1 MLDELL
7 YVIPAHTDRAEVKKM
22 LEEHPEIKFVSLVGV
37 GASEYLVQRFTG
49 MFMLYRSIQTLSAAL
64 MVFVVCRCY
73 ALCCDEP
80 WDGE

>member
-1 MLDELL
+1 
-7 YVIPAHTDRAEVKKM
+7 
-22 LEEHPEIKFVSLVGV
+22 
-37 GASEYLVQRFTG
+37 

>member
-1 MLDELL
+1 MEERDK
-7 YVIPAHTDRAEVKKM
+7 ARHNVKTVN
-22 LEEHPEIKFVSLVGV
+22 VSLVGV

-64 MVFVVCRCY
+64 MVFVVFRCY

-80 WDGE
+80 EY